1 MYFHYCLV
9 LVFASLLLVL
19 LSGGGACW
27 GQGRLRVQGCGVQG
41 LRGLFD
47 SKKSL
52 LRLVLVAVGKVYT
65 LLCWGFDVRGHT
77 P

>member
-1 MYFHYCLV
+1 MV

-19 LSGGGACW
+19 LS
-27 GQGRLRVQGCGVQG
+27 GRLRVQGCGVQG

-52 LRLVLVAVGKVYT
+52 LRLGVLVAVGKVYT